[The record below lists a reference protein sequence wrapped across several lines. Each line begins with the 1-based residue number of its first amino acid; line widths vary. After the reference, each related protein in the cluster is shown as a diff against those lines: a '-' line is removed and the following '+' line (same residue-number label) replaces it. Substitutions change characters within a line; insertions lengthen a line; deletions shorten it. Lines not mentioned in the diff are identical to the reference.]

1 MVRGDEAVVVAAFAA
16 WLRGDGWSVRTE
28 VGSADVVAE
37 RDGARLICE
46 AKGRT
51 SDPGTDLDTAYG
63 QLLRGVPNQ
72 DDPAVLF
79 GLVVRDDP
87 RSIRAALRVG
97 ERVRT
102 LLRITLYAVADD
114 GTVRTVK

>member
-1 MVRGDEAVVVAAFAA
+1 MVRGDEAAVVAAFAA
-16 WLRGDGWSVRTE
+16 WLRDDGWSVRTE
-28 VGSADVVAE
+28 VESADVVAE

-46 AKGRT
+46 AKGRG

-63 QLLRGVPNQ
+63 QLLRRLPTE
-72 DDPAVLF
+72 DDPAVRF

-87 RSIRAALRVG
+87 RLIRAALRVD

-102 LLRITLYAVADD
+102 LLRITVYSVAED
-114 GTVRTVK
+114 GTVRTVE